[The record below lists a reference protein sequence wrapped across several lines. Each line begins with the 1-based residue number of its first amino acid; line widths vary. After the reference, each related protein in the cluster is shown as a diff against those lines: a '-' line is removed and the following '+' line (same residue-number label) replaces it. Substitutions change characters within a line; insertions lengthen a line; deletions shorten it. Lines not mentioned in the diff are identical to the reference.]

1 MANASSERGRRVV
14 IVADM
19 VRGFCEP
26 GHNLYIGAPVR
37 QIVEPIRRLL
47 QKERA
52 NGSHIIFLCDTHE
65 PDDLEFNMFAPHCI
79 RGTEE
84 PEVIP
89 ELREFFSGQ
98 LRKVAETVF
107 RAQGKVAP
115 EEKDWDAEGRLFIE
129 REDGAE
135 WYGALNQARLA
146 LERRYKFGP
155 TQEVTS
161 VESFPAAKRS
171 AFIRSQFY
179 CALQSVLLE
188 HVLD

>member
-1 MANASSERGRRVV
+1 MKVMPTLEGGLRIDVETATDWLVLEQ
-14 IVADM
+14 I
-19 VRGFCEP
+19 
-26 GHNLYIGAPVR
+26 APDAL
-37 QIVEPIRRLL
+37 QGGVEKLPDRLSAL
-47 QKERA
+47 M
-52 NGSHIIFLCDTHE
+52 D
-65 PDDLEFNMFAPHCI
+65 
-79 RGTEE
+79 EE
-84 PEVIP
+84 SGWDEVVIP